1 MISLL
6 LKAVN
11 IKSYGT
17 EPAVGRAVKKSG
29 IPREEIFITT
39 KLWNNSHK
47 PGDVEKALDASLS
60 DLETD
65 YVDLFLIHWPVS
77 FLPGETFTP
86 RDSNGKVIVGDT
98 DYVDVWKRAC
108 FRSRPLPVVVVGV
121 TNEIRLDMESL
132 GEDACERQDEGHRN
146 FKLLPQGD

>member
-11 IKSYGT
+11 MKSYGT

-29 IPREEIFITT
+29 IPREDIFITT

-47 PGDVEKALDASLS
+47 PEDVEKALDASLS
-60 DLETD
+60 DLDTD

-77 FLPGETFTP
+77 FAPGETFTP
-86 RDSNGKVIVGDT
+86 RDSNDKIIVGDT
-98 DYVDVWKRAC
+98 DYVDVWNGLLQIEAR
-108 FRSRPLPVVVVGV
+108 LVVV
-121 TNEIRLDMESL
+121 
-132 GEDACERQDEGHRN
+132 
-146 FKLLPQGD
+146 P

>member
-11 IKSYGT
+11 TKSYGT

-47 PGDVEKALDASLS
+47 PEDVEKALDASLS

-77 FLPGETFTP
+77 FPPGETFTP

-98 DYVDVWKRAC
+98 DYVDVWK
-108 FRSRPLPVVVVGV
+108 
-121 TNEIRLDMESL
+121 
-132 GEDACERQDEGHRN
+132 
-146 FKLLPQGD
+146 

>member
-11 IKSYGT
+11 IKRYGT

-47 PGDVEKALDASLS
+47 PEDVEKALDASLS

-65 YVDLFLIHWPVS
+65 YIDLFLIHWPVS
-77 FLPGETFTP
+77 FAPGENPIP
-86 RDSNGKVIVGDT
+86 RDSNGKVIVGDI
-98 DYVDVWKRAC
+98 DYVDVWKWAC
-108 FRSRPLPVVVVGV
+108 FRSRPLSVVVVRV
-121 TNEIRLDMESL
+121 TNEIPLDMESL
-132 GEDACERQDEGHRN
+132 
-146 FKLLPQGD
+146 